1 MKTVGMITIG
11 QSPRD
16 DLMPQFREL
25 LGSGFR
31 IREAGALDGL
41 SSAEIAARAPQRGQH
56 PLITRLAGGAET
68 IVAKEAILALL
79 QERIAQL
86 EREADLLVI
95 LCTGTFPSFHC
106 NKPILEPDRILFAAV
121 QAVYR
126 EGPLGVLIP
135 IAAQAESAAAT
146 FSAVT
151 PRLAIEA
158 ASPYQGTAAL
168 REAAEKLNAAGASL
182 VVMNCMGFTESH
194 KQALRDVTGT
204 PALLPSSLLARFI
217 AEVA

>member
-1 MKTVGMITIG
+1 MKTIGMITIG

-16 DLMPQFREL
+16 NLMPQFREL

-41 SSAEIAARAPQRGQH
+41 SSAEIAARAPQPGQH
-56 PLITRLAGGAET
+56 PLITRLVGGAEV
-68 IVAKEAILALL
+68 IVGKEAILALL

-86 EREADLLVI
+86 ERDTDLLVI
-95 LCTGTFPSFHC
+95 LCTGTFPAFRC
-106 NKPILEPDRILFAAV
+106 AKPILEPDRILLGAL

-126 EGPLGVLIP
+126 EGTLGVLIP
-135 IAAQAESAAAT
+135 IAAQAESAAAK

-151 PRLAIEA
+151 RSLAIEA
-158 ASPYQGTAAL
+158 ASPYQGVDAL
-168 REAAEKLNAAGASL
+168 REAAGRLKGASL
-182 VVMNCMGFTESH
+182 VVMNCMGFTETH
-194 KQALRDVTGT
+194 KRALRDVTGT

>member
-25 LGSGFR
+25 LGSGYR
-31 IREAGALDGL
+31 ILEAGALDGL
-41 SSAEIAARAPQRGQH
+41 SPAEIAARAPQPGQH
-56 PLITRLAGGAET
+56 PLITRLADGTEA
-68 IVAKEAILALL
+68 IVGKELILALL
-79 QERIAQL
+79 QERIAML
-86 EREADLLVI
+86 ERDADLLVI
-95 LCTGTFPSFHC
+95 LCTGTFPPFRC
-106 NKPILEPDRILFAAV
+106 AKPILEPDRILFAAL

-126 EGPLGVLIP
+126 EGTLGVLNP
-135 IAAQAESAAAT
+135 IAAQAESAAAR
-146 FSAVT
+146 FCGVT

-158 ASPYQGTAAL
+158 ASPYQG
-168 REAAEKLNAAGASL
+168 AAELRAAAGRLKAAQASL
-182 VVMNCMGFTESH
+182 VVMNCMGFTETH
-194 KQALRDVTGT
+194 KRALRDITGT